1 MLVLSREVGERV
13 ICTLPDGQKIEI
25 MPVRISPDKVRL
37 GITAAP
43 EIEIDREE
51 VVMLKKQMEAD
62 LLTNG

>member
-25 MPVRISPDKVRL
+25 MPVRIGPDKVRL
-37 GITAAP
+37 GILAAP

-51 VVMLKKQMEAD
+51 VAMLKKQTEAV
-62 LLTNG
+62 LITNG

>member
-13 ICTLPDGQKIEI
+13 ICTLPDGQTIEI
-25 MPVRISPDKVRL
+25 MPVRISADKVRL

-51 VVMLKKQMEAD
+51 VIERKKQTEAV
-62 LLTNG
+62 LTTNG